1 MRSFQ
6 RFVGIPLL
14 AVALGA
20 ACGEIASL
28 NADLTPE
35 ILSGDWEA
43 TTVQITNL
51 ANPAETI
58 DLLALG
64 GELSFRF
71 TLDGDAT
78 QFLTLPGEEEPEVST
93 ATYEIDSPYLIF
105 VDESEQ
111 VQTYA
116 YELQSTQTGNSLTL
130 ATNDLVFDFDGDGTP
145 DPALFAVV
153 MIR

>member
-1 MRSFQ
+1 MVTPRSSS
-6 RFVGIPLL
+6 RF
-14 AVALGA
+14 
-20 ACGEIASL
+20 
-28 NADLTPE
+28 
-35 ILSGDWEA
+35 
-43 TTVQITNL
+43 
-51 ANPAETI
+51 PARR
-58 DLLALG
+58 
-64 GELSFRF
+64 S
-71 TLDGDAT
+71 
-78 QFLTLPGEEEPEVST
+78 PKEVST